1 MARNKHSISGKKIA
15 VGKYEVVDGVT
26 SRLIPG
32 QRVLVYKP
40 TDRNIVAASGKI
52 LGKKERVLGAGEVKV
67 VGDKLVVE
75 IPQSK
80 IAYRRPQVKSAVLKA
95 AKQSFKMVTP
105 IEKGQRRLNDEKVL
119 IKAIEE

>member
-15 VGKYEVVDGVT
+15 AGKYEVVDGVT
-26 SRLIPG
+26 SKLIPG

-67 VGDKLVVE
+67 VGNKLVVE

-80 IAYRRPQVKSAVLKA
+80 IAYRPQVKSSMLKV
-95 AKQSFKMVTP
+95 AKQSFKMVKP
-105 IEKGQRRLNDEKVL
+105 IDRGQLRLSDGKVL